1 MLRPSYF
8 LGQSVLT
15 ALLLAC
21 ASLQAAE
28 LPAPVAASI
37 AQISPTA
44 SLGEIT
50 PFEDAGETL
59 YNVEVQTPGSPGARE
74 WYFDS
79 QGIPVGVQAF
89 EKELPP
95 ALRESLSLHLK
106 QKDTE
111 LSDVV
116 KLFESDRF
124 LFEVELRVGR
134 ESKVLGFY
142 SDGLSAYTEARL
154 AELPQPL
161 RKSIKQLEQTEGT
174 VESILRLETS
184 GRGLYQL
191 AVSRPGKPLWITL
204 NASGTALEREEVIDY
219 KTTPESVQAAI
230 VAKTGSGQR
239 VRILLKHTGK
249 IVEFEVHFFRDSKLH
264 TLHLSETGET
274 KGPSVEPLKLP

>member
-28 LPAPVAASI
+28 LPAPLAASL

-44 SLGEIT
+44 TPGEIT

-59 YNVEVQTPGSPGARE
+59 YSVEVQTPGSPGARE

-79 QGIPVGVQAF
+79 KGIPVGVQAF

-95 ALRESLSLHLK
+95 ALLESLSLHLK
-106 QKDTE
+106 QKDAD

-116 KLFESDRF
+116 KLYESGKV
-124 LFEVELRVGR
+124 LFEVEITVGR

-142 SDGLSAYTEARL
+142 SDGRRAYTEARL
-154 AELPQPL
+154 AELPKPL

-174 VESILRLETS
+174 VESILQLEAT

-191 AVSRPGKPLWITL
+191 AVNRPRKPLWITL
-204 NASGTALEREEVIDY
+204 DASGAVLEREETVDF
-219 KTTPESVQAAI
+219 KATPESVQAAI
-230 VAKTGSGQR
+230 VAKAGSGER
-239 VRILLKHTGK
+239 VRILLKQAGK
-249 IVEFEVHFFRDSKLH
+249 TQEFEVHFFKDSKLH
-264 TLHLSETGET
+264 SFHLSQTGET
-274 KGPSVEPLKLP
+274 QGPPVEPLSLP